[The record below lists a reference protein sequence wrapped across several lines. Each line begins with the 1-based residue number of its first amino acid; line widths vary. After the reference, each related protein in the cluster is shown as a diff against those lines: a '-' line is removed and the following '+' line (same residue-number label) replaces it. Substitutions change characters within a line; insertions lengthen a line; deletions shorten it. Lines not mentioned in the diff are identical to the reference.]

1 MNQDMKRAA
10 LGAALLAVALAGC
23 QKKEETPAPKVTE
36 APAPQSPTPMSETP
50 PAPAASPSESMPP
63 PAEPAPNTPSAPPPA
78 K

>member
-1 MNQDMKRAA
+1 MNQNMKRAA
-10 LGAALLAVALAGC
+10 LVAALLALALAGC

-50 PAPAASPSESMPP
+50 PAPAAPSPSESTPP
-63 PAEPAPNTPSAPPPA
+63 PAEPAPNTPPA